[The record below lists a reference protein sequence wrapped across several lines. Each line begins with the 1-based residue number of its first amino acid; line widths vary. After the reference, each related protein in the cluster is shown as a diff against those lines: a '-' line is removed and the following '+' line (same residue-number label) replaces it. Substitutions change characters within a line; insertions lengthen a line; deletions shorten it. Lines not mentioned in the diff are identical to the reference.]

1 MKRQT
6 SRSQQQ
12 AGYNLVEVLI
22 AMALLGTVLMAVV
35 SLFVIGQKNVYSG
48 KQMTRAVS
56 AGTVVMEDISA
67 FDVTKLR
74 QSFALDTATL
84 GSVTRHGNTY
94 PNSVLFTT
102 DDLSNDPAGY
112 LSRWK
117 ERMTQENFLDGRV
130 AILITPRNAG
140 NDSQVSTAN
149 IFRVRVFVEWNEALR
164 SRHIT
169 LESVKVDRT
178 QD

>member
-1 MKRQT
+1 MRGRAETK
-6 SRSQQQ
+6 QQ

-22 AMALLGTVLMAVV
+22 AMALLGTVLIAVV
-35 SLFVIGQKNVYSG
+35 SLFMIGQKNVYSG

-67 FDVTKLR
+67 FDTTQLTNAFGLGGVTLETV
-74 QSFALDTATL
+74 A
-84 GSVTRHGNTY
+84 RHGKSY
-94 PNSVLFTT
+94 PNSYIVTT

-112 LSRWK
+112 MTRWK
-117 ERMTQENFLDGRV
+117 ERMTQENFLNGRIAV
-130 AILITPRNAG
+130 LITPRNGGADAPV
-140 NDSQVSTAN
+140 NTAN
-149 IFRVRVFVEWNEALR
+149 IFRVKVFVEWNEALR
-164 SRHIT
+164 ERQVT

>member
-1 MKRQT
+1 MRRRD
-6 SRSQQQ
+6 SRSRQQ

-35 SLFVIGQKNVYSG
+35 SLFTIGQKNVYSG

-56 AGTVVMEDISA
+56 AGTVVMEDLSA
-67 FDVTKLR
+67 FDTTKLR
-74 QSFALDTATL
+74 EAFALDSATL
-84 GSVTRHGNTY
+84 GTVTRHGRTY
-94 PNSVLFTT
+94 PNSVLATT
-102 DDLSNDPAGY
+102 DDLTNDPAGY
-112 LSRWK
+112 LTRWK
-117 ERMTQENFLDGRV
+117 ERMTQENFLDGRIAV
-130 AILITPRNAG
+130 LITPRNAG
-140 NDSQVSTAN
+140 TDSQVSTAN